1 MELLDVLVCNAA
13 SNPYYGDL
21 EKIPDELFDKI
32 MNNNVKSNLWLCKK
46 SIPYLKKNKLFNN
59 NCFFYSRITR
69 SKKFRSIF
77 YFKNC

>member
-1 MELLDVLVCNAA
+1 MRGINRLLHEKYGKLDVLVCNAA

-46 SIPYLKKNKLFNN
+46 SIPYLKKEDLL
-59 NCFFYSRITR
+59 R
-69 SKKFRSIF
+69 
-77 YFKNC
+77 